1 MLSKKMEKAIN
12 DQIKWEYYSAYL
24 YLSLSAYFQ
33 NLGLPGFA
41 NWMEVQTQ
49 EELFHG
55 TKMFRYVSEK
65 GGRVVLQGIE
75 APEFE
80 WKSPLAAFDFA
91 LKHEYQVTKR
101 INDLV
106 DLAQKEKDHAS
117 AIFLQWFVTE
127 QVEEEASFGDVVNKL
142 KLVGDGG
149 GLFMLDRELAARVYT
164 PPAAT
169 AA

>member
-1 MLSKKMEKAIN
+1 MLSKKMEKALN

-24 YLSLSAYFQ
+24 YLSLSSHFQ
-33 NLGLPGFA
+33 SLGLPGFA
-41 NWMEVQTQ
+41 NWMDVQFQ
-49 EELFHG
+49 EEQFHAR
-55 TKMFRYVSEK
+55 KMFDYVLAK
-65 GGRVVLQGIE
+65 GGKIQLQGIE
-75 APEFE
+75 APQHT
-80 WKSPLAAFDFA
+80 WKSTLAAFEFA
-91 LKHEYQVTKR
+91 LSHEFVVTRR

-127 QVEEEASFGDVVNKL
+127 QVEEESNFGDTVNKL

-149 GLFMLDRELAARVYT
+149 GLFLLDRELAARVFT
-164 PPAAT
+164 PPAA

>member
-1 MLSKKMEKAIN
+1 MLSKKMEKAFN
-12 DQIKWEYYSAYL
+12 DQIKWEYFSAYL
-24 YLSLSAYFQ
+24 YLSMASYFQ
-33 NLGLPGFA
+33 SRGLPGFA

-55 TKMFRYVSEK
+55 TKMYRYVLEK
-65 GGRVVLQGIE
+65 GARVQLQGIE
-75 APEFE
+75 APQKD

-91 LKHEYQVTKR
+91 LKHEFVVTKR

-117 AIFLQWFVTE
+117 AIFLHWYVTE
-127 QVEEEASFGDVVNKL
+127 QVEEEANFSDTIGKL

-149 GLFMLDRELAARVYT
+149 GLFMLDRELATRVYT

-169 AA
+169 TA

>member
-1 MLSKKMEKAIN
+1 MLSKKMEQAFN

-41 NWMEVQTQ
+41 NWMDVQFQ
-49 EELFHG
+49 EEQFHAR
-55 TKMFRYVSEK
+55 KMFDYVNEK
-65 GGRVVLQGIE
+65 GGRIKLQAID
-75 APEFE
+75 APEHE
-80 WKSPLAAFDFA
+80 WKSPLEAFEFA

-127 QVEEEASFGDVVNKL
+127 QVEEESNFGDTVNKL

-149 GLFMLDRELAARVYT
+149 GLFMLDRELATRVFV
-164 PPAAT
+164 PPT

>member
-1 MLSKKMEKAIN
+1 MLTKKMEKAFN

-24 YLSLSAYFQ
+24 YLSMASYFQ
-33 NLGLPGFA
+33 SLGLPGFA

-55 TKMFRYVSEK
+55 TKMFRYVLEK
-65 GGRVVLQGIE
+65 GMRVHLQGIE
-75 APEFE
+75 APQLE
-80 WKSPLAAFDFA
+80 WKSPLAAFEFS
-91 LKHEYQVTKR
+91 LKHELVVTKR

-117 AIFLQWFVTE
+117 AIFLQWFVSE
-127 QVEEEASFGDVVNKL
+127 QVEEEASFGDVLSKL

-164 PPAAT
+164 PPPPAAK
-169 AA
+169 